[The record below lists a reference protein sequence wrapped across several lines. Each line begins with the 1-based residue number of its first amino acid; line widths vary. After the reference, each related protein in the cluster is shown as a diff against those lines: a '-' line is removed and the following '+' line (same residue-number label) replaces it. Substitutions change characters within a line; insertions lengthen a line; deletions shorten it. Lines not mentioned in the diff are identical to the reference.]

1 MGLSGNHNGGKMGL
15 GTKALRVE
23 ANDKNNAKEGTGCC
37 K

>member
-1 MGLSGNHNGGKMGL
+1 MGLSGNHNSGKMGL

-23 ANDKNNAKEGTGCC
+23 ANDKKDAKESGCC